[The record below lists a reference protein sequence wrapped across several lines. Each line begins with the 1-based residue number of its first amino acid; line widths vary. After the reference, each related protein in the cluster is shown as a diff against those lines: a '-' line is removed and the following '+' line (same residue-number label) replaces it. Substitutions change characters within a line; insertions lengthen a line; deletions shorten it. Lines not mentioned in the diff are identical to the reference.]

1 MTDLPKQTAEKTSL
15 MSRALRSSVI
25 NAGGFAAFQF
35 LRLLSNLVLTR
46 LLFPEAFGLMAL
58 VTVVMIGLSMFSDMG
73 TSPAIMQSKRGD
85 EPDFLNTAWTLQIL
99 RGFGL
104 WLAACVLA
112 YPIGQFYGEPLLT
125 QILPFA
131 ALSLLIGGFNPTKLE
146 TANRHLRAGRV
157 TLIELAVQACTL
169 LIAITAAWALQSVWA
184 LVISGI
190 AGAVINL
197 ILLHLWL
204 PGPGN
209 RLRWDQSATAELVH
223 FGKWIFLSTICGF
236 LVAQGDKL
244 LIGKYLSLDQ
254 FGVYNI
260 GYFLASFPLML
271 GGMVTHKVLIP
282 IYRQSPPDQ
291 SRENFLA
298 LRRMRLTATA
308 FLVATLLMM
317 AALGPWLVGLLY
329 DDRYAGAKGIVTLLA
344 AMQIPQVIVLTYDRA
359 ALANGDSRRFFV
371 LALARAVLLLGALAL
386 GLQYY
391 GLIGGLIGIGLSGL
405 LAYPVVVWLARHQGA
420 WDPLHDLAFTLLGGL
435 GAFAVLYW
443 HWHSILTLLP

>member
-1 MTDLPKQTAEKTSL
+1 MSVTAQKSGL
-15 MSRALRSSVI
+15 MGRALRSSAI
-25 NAGGFAAFQF
+25 NAGGFAANQF

-58 VTVVMIGLSMFSDMG
+58 VTVVMVGLSMFSDMG

-85 EPDFLNTAWTLQIL
+85 DPDFLNTAWTLQVI
-99 RGFGL
+99 RGAAL
-104 WLAACVLA
+104 WLTACALA
-112 YPIGQFYGEPLLT
+112 YPIGQLYGEPLLG

-131 ALSLLIGGFNPTKLE
+131 ALSLLIAGFNPTKLE
-146 TANRHLRAGRV
+146 TANRHLQAGRV
-157 TLIELAVQACTL
+157 TLIDLTMQVCGL
-169 LIAITAAWALQSVWA
+169 IIAITAAWVLQSVWA
-184 LVISGI
+184 LVISGVAAALI
-190 AGAVINL
+190 HL

-209 RLRWDQSATAELVH
+209 RLRWEPAARTELVH

-236 LVAQGDKL
+236 IVLQGDKL

-298 LRRMRLTATA
+298 LRRMRMGAT
-308 FLVATLLMM
+308 FTLVILLITM
-317 AALGPWLVGLLY
+317 AAAGPWLVGLLY
-329 DDRYAGAKGIVTLLA
+329 DDRYQQAGAIVSLLA
-344 AMQIPQVIVLTYDRA
+344 IMQIPQVITLTYDRA
-359 ALANGDSRRFFV
+359 ALANGDSRRFFT
-371 LALARAVLLLGALAL
+371 LSLTRAILLLAALAMGLEVAGLLGAIVGL
-386 GLQYY
+386 GLA
-391 GLIGGLIGIGLSGL
+391 GV
-405 LAYPVVVWLARHQGA
+405 LAYPVVIWLARHQGA
-420 WDPLHDLAFTLLGGL
+420 WDPLHDLVFTLLGLCG
-435 GAFAVLYW
+435 GAAITLL
-443 HWHSILTLLP
+443 HWEKILTIAA